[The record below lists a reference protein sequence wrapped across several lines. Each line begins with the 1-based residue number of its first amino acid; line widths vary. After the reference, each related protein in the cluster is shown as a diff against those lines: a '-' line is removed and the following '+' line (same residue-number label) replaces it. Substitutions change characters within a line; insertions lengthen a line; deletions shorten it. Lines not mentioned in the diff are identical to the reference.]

1 MAEIEFSALSR
12 SCLKRRNPDA
22 DALQRQITAYQS
34 ERNAAGVTIDWRF
47 STHDARTKLH
57 RFYPCLSNIDRV
69 PEVIPCCN
77 SMQCPS
83 KRKSANTVDAGQQT
97 PSAKVWVTF
106 LNAATGHYP
115 GAEGAKLTTMI
126 DIEIPHIARE
136 LHLAGEQVKATV
148 GLLDDGATVP
158 FIARYRKEHTSSL
171 DEVAITSIR
180 DRLSQLRELRDRREA
195 ILASLEKRG
204 LLSQELRKAILSAQ
218 SMAVLEDT
226 YLPHRPKRRTR
237 AAVARERGLEPLAL
251 RLWGQ
256 GDFDVA
262 TAADEYVNPQ
272 AGVDNAKEAL
282 SGARDIIAEWV
293 SEDSTAR
300 RRIREL
306 FWSQGIISATV
317 TAGTV
322 PAGKDAAA
330 AKYRDYFDWREPIA
344 SAPSHRILA
353 MLRGEKESLLSV
365 HIAPPVSSAT
375 AILERLFV
383 RAETEAAQQIGLAI
397 RDRYKPLLE
406 SALET
411 EVRKAARVRAE
422 DTAIG
427 VFADNMRELLLAPAL
442 GQQNT
447 LALDPGFRSGCKLV
461 CLDRQGHL
469 LHHDTVYPLL
479 GERGEQESARK
490 ILLLC
495 RQYHIEVIAVGNG
508 TAGRETQAFL
518 RTLGLDPQIA
528 VVMVNESGASVY
540 SASEAARTE
549 FPDQDITVRGAV
561 SIGRRLM
568 DPLAELVKIDPK
580 SIGVG
585 QYQHDVD
592 QKALKQRLDDVVVS
606 CVNQVGVEL
615 NTASREL
622 LSYVSGLGPRLAN
635 AIVEYRNRNGPFTS
649 RYALQKV
656 PRLGPRAFEQAAGF
670 LRIRAGVQPLDA
682 SAVHPESYPV
692 VEAIARDLGR
702 PLDELLGDAA
712 IGGQIDPSRYVSD
725 QIGLPTL
732 NDIVAELARPGRDPR
747 QEFEPFDFAAG
758 VHRIEDLTVGMKLPG
773 VITNVTGFG
782 AFVDVGVHQ
791 DGLVHISQLAEGFV
805 SNPSDVVKVQ
815 QRVWVTV
822 LEVDLERKRIALSLK

>member
-1 MAEIEFSALSR
+1 M
-12 SCLKRRNPDA
+12 
-22 DALQRQITAYQS
+22 
-34 ERNAAGVTIDWRF
+34 
-47 STHDARTKLH
+47 
-57 RFYPCLSNIDRV
+57 
-69 PEVIPCCN
+69 
-77 SMQCPS
+77 
-83 KRKSANTVDAGQQT
+83 
-97 PSAKVWVTF
+97 
-106 LNAATGHYP
+106 
-115 GAEGAKLTTMI
+115 TTMI
-126 DIEIPHIARE
+126 DIEIPYMARE
-136 LHLAGEQVKATV
+136 LRLAGEQVAATV
-148 GLLDDGATVP
+148 GLLDGGATVP
-158 FIARYRKEHTSSL
+158 FIARYRKEHTGSL

-180 DRLSQLRELRDRREA
+180 DRLSQLRELRNRREA

-204 LLSQELRKAILSAQ
+204 LLSEELRKAVLAAE

-226 YLPHRPKRRTR
+226 YLPYRPKRRTR
-237 AAVARERGLEPLAL
+237 AAIARERGLEPLAL

-262 TAADEYVNPQ
+262 TAADEYVNPP
-272 AGVDNAKEAL
+272 AGVDNTKEAL

-300 RRIREL
+300 REIREL
-306 FWSQGIISATV
+306 FWSQGAISATV
-317 TAGTV
+317 TSGAATAGQS
-322 PAGKDAAA
+322 AAA
-330 AKYRDYFDWREPIA
+330 AKYRDYFDWQEPIA

-353 MLRGEKESLLSV
+353 ILRGEQESLLSV
-365 HIAPPVSSAT
+365 RIAPPVSSAT
-375 AILERLFV
+375 AILERIFV
-383 RAETEAAQQIGLAI
+383 IGETEAAQQIGLAI

-427 VFADNMRELLLAPAL
+427 VFADNLRELLLAPAL
-442 GQQNT
+442 GQQHT

-479 GERGEQESARK
+479 GERGEQEAASK

-495 RQYHIEVIAVGNG
+495 RQYGIEAIAVGNG
-508 TAGRETQAFL
+508 TAGRETLAFL
-518 RTLGLDPQIA
+518 RTLALDPQIA

-615 NTASREL
+615 NTASPEL

-649 RYALQKV
+649 RDALQKV
-656 PRLGPRAFEQAAGF
+656 PRLGPKSFEQAAGF
-670 LRIRAGVQPLDA
+670 LRIRAGAQPLDA
-682 SAVHPESYPV
+682 SAVHPESYPL

-702 PLDELLGDAA
+702 PLAELLGDAA
-712 IGGQIDPSRYVSD
+712 IGGQIDHSRYVSD
-725 QIGLPTL
+725 RIGLPTL

-758 VHRIEDLTVGMKLPG
+758 VHRIEDLTVGLKLPG

-791 DGLVHISQLAEGFV
+791 DGLVHISQLADGFV

>member
-1 MAEIEFSALSR
+1 M
-12 SCLKRRNPDA
+12 
-22 DALQRQITAYQS
+22 
-34 ERNAAGVTIDWRF
+34 
-47 STHDARTKLH
+47 
-57 RFYPCLSNIDRV
+57 
-69 PEVIPCCN
+69 
-77 SMQCPS
+77 
-83 KRKSANTVDAGQQT
+83 
-97 PSAKVWVTF
+97 
-106 LNAATGHYP
+106 
-115 GAEGAKLTTMI
+115 TTMI

-136 LHLAGEQVKATV
+136 LHLAGEQVEATV

-158 FIARYRKEHTSSL
+158 FIARYRKEHTGSL

-204 LLSQELRKAILSAQ
+204 LLSEGLKKAVLAAE

-226 YLPHRPKRRTR
+226 YLPYRPRRRTR
-237 AAVARERGLEPLAL
+237 AAIARERGLESLAL

-256 GDFDVA
+256 GDFDVT

-272 AGVDNAKEAL
+272 TGVDNVKEAL

-306 FWSQGIISATV
+306 FWSQGTISATV
-317 TAGTV
+317 T
-322 PAGKDAAA
+322 AGKDAAA
-330 AKYRDYFDWREPIA
+330 AKYRDYFDWREPVA

-365 HIAPPVSSAT
+365 RIAPPVSSAT
-375 AILERLFV
+375 AILERIFL
-383 RAETEAAQQIGLAI
+383 RGETEAAQQIRQAI

-427 VFADNMRELLLAPAL
+427 VFADNLRQLLLAPAL

-479 GERGEQESARK
+479 GERGEEESARK

-495 RQYHIEVIAVGNG
+495 RQYRIEAIAVGNG

-518 RTLGLDPQIA
+518 KTLGLDPQIA

-549 FPDQDITVRGAV
+549 FPEQDITVRGAV

-580 SIGVG
+580 SMGVG

-635 AIVEYRNRNGPFTS
+635 AIVEYRNRNGPFAS
-649 RYALQKV
+649 RDTLQKV
-656 PRLGPRAFEQAAGF
+656 PRLGPKAFEQAAGF

-702 PLDELLGDAA
+702 PPDELLGDAA

-725 QIGLPTL
+725 RIGLPTL

-805 SNPSDVVKVQ
+805 SNPADVVKVQ

>member
-1 MAEIEFSALSR
+1 MR
-12 SCLKRRNPDA
+12 
-22 DALQRQITAYQS
+22 
-34 ERNAAGVTIDWRF
+34 
-47 STHDARTKLH
+47 
-57 RFYPCLSNIDRV
+57 
-69 PEVIPCCN
+69 
-77 SMQCPS
+77 
-83 KRKSANTVDAGQQT
+83 SANIVDAGQRT

-106 LNAATGHYP
+106 PNAATGHYP

-126 DIEIPHIARE
+126 DIEIPQIARE
-136 LHLAGEQVKATV
+136 LHLAGERVEATV

-158 FIARYRKEHTSSL
+158 FIARYRKEHTGSL

-204 LLSQELRKAILSAQ
+204 LLSEELRKAVLSAE

-226 YLPHRPKRRTR
+226 YLPYRPKRRTR
-237 AAVARERGLEPLAL
+237 AAIARERGLESLAL
-251 RLWGQ
+251 RLWDQ

-262 TAADEYVNPQ
+262 MAADEYVNPQ
-272 AGVDNAKEAL
+272 AGVDDIKEAL

-293 SEDSTAR
+293 SEDSAAR
-300 RRIREL
+300 RDIREL
-306 FWSQGIISATV
+306 FWSQGAISATV
-317 TAGTV
+317 TS
-322 PAGKDAAA
+322 GKDAEA

-375 AILERLFV
+375 AILERIFV
-383 RAETEAAQQIGLAI
+383 RAETEAGQQIGLAI

-406 SALET
+406 SAMET
-411 EVRKAARVRAE
+411 EIRKAARVRAE

-442 GQQNT
+442 GQKNI

-479 GERGEQESARK
+479 GERGEEESARK

-495 RQYHIEVIAVGNG
+495 SQYRIEAIAVGNG

-518 RTLGLDPQIA
+518 RTLELDPQIA

-635 AIVEYRNRNGPFTS
+635 AIVEYRNLNGPFTS
-649 RYALQKV
+649 RDALKKV
-656 PRLGPRAFEQAAGF
+656 PRLGPKAFEQAAGF
-670 LRIRAGVQPLDA
+670 LRIRAGAQPLDA

-732 NDIVAELARPGRDPR
+732 IDIVEELARPGRDPR

-791 DGLVHISQLAEGFV
+791 DGLVHISQLADGFV

>member
-1 MAEIEFSALSR
+1 M
-12 SCLKRRNPDA
+12 
-22 DALQRQITAYQS
+22 
-34 ERNAAGVTIDWRF
+34 
-47 STHDARTKLH
+47 
-57 RFYPCLSNIDRV
+57 
-69 PEVIPCCN
+69 
-77 SMQCPS
+77 
-83 KRKSANTVDAGQQT
+83 
-97 PSAKVWVTF
+97 
-106 LNAATGHYP
+106 
-115 GAEGAKLTTMI
+115 TTMI
-126 DIEIPHIARE
+126 DIEIPQIARE
-136 LHLAGEQVKATV
+136 LHLAGEQVEATV

-158 FIARYRKEHTSSL
+158 FIARYRKEHTGSL

-204 LLSQELRKAILSAQ
+204 LLSEELRKAVLSAE

-226 YLPHRPKRRTR
+226 YLPYRPKRRTR
-237 AAVARERGLEPLAL
+237 AAIARERGLESLAL

-262 TAADEYVNPQ
+262 MAADEYVNPQ
-272 AGVDNAKEAL
+272 AGVDDIKEAL

-300 RRIREL
+300 RDIREL
-306 FWSQGIISATV
+306 FWSQGAISATV
-317 TAGTV
+317 TS
-322 PAGKDAAA
+322 GKDASA
-330 AKYRDYFDWREPIA
+330 AKYRDYFDWQEPIA

-365 HIAPPVSSAT
+365 RIAPPVSSAT
-375 AILERLFV
+375 AILERIFV

-411 EVRKAARVRAE
+411 EIRKAARVRAE

-442 GQQNT
+442 GQKNI

-479 GERGEQESARK
+479 GERGEEESARK
-490 ILLLC
+490 IFLLC
-495 RQYHIEVIAVGNG
+495 RQYRIEAIAVGNG

-518 RTLGLDPQIA
+518 RTLELDPQIA
-528 VVMVNESGASVY
+528 VIMVNESGASVY

-649 RYALQKV
+649 REALKKV
-656 PRLGPRAFEQAAGF
+656 PRLGPKAFEQAAGF
-670 LRIRAGVQPLDA
+670 LRIREGAQPLDA

-732 NDIVAELARPGRDPR
+732 NDIVEELARPGRDPR

>member
-1 MAEIEFSALSR
+1 M
-12 SCLKRRNPDA
+12 
-22 DALQRQITAYQS
+22 
-34 ERNAAGVTIDWRF
+34 
-47 STHDARTKLH
+47 
-57 RFYPCLSNIDRV
+57 
-69 PEVIPCCN
+69 
-77 SMQCPS
+77 
-83 KRKSANTVDAGQQT
+83 
-97 PSAKVWVTF
+97 
-106 LNAATGHYP
+106 
-115 GAEGAKLTTMI
+115 TTMI
-126 DIEIPHIARE
+126 DIEIPQIARE

-158 FIARYRKEHTSSL
+158 FIARYRKEHTGSL
-171 DEVAITSIR
+171 DEVAITNIR
-180 DRLSQLRELRDRREA
+180 DRLSQLRELRDRREV

-204 LLSQELRKAILSAQ
+204 LLSQELRKAVLSAE
-218 SMAVLEDT
+218 SMAVLEDA
-226 YLPHRPKRRTR
+226 YLPYRPKRRTR
-237 AAVARERGLEPLAL
+237 AAIARERGLESLAL

-262 TAADEYVNPQ
+262 MAADEYVNPQ
-272 AGVDNAKEAL
+272 AGVDDIKEAL
-282 SGARDIIAEWV
+282 KGARDIIAEWV

-300 RRIREL
+300 RDIREL
-306 FWSQGIISATV
+306 FWSQGAISATV
-317 TAGTV
+317 TS
-322 PAGKDAAA
+322 GKDASA
-330 AKYRDYFDWREPIA
+330 AKYRDYFDCREPIA

-375 AILERLFV
+375 AILERIFV

-406 SALET
+406 SAMET
-411 EVRKAARVRAE
+411 EIRKAARVRAE

-442 GQQNT
+442 GQKNI

-479 GERGEQESARK
+479 GERGEEESARK
-490 ILLLC
+490 IFLLC
-495 RQYHIEVIAVGNG
+495 RQYRIEAIAVGNG

-518 RTLGLDPQIA
+518 RTLELDPQIA

-649 RYALQKV
+649 RDALKKV
-656 PRLGPRAFEQAAGF
+656 PRLGPKAFEQAAGF
-670 LRIRAGVQPLDA
+670 LRIREGAQPLDA

-712 IGGQIDPSRYVSD
+712 IGGQIAPSRYVSD

-732 NDIVAELARPGRDPR
+732 NDIVEELARPGRDPR

>member
-1 MAEIEFSALSR
+1 M
-12 SCLKRRNPDA
+12 
-22 DALQRQITAYQS
+22 
-34 ERNAAGVTIDWRF
+34 
-47 STHDARTKLH
+47 
-57 RFYPCLSNIDRV
+57 
-69 PEVIPCCN
+69 
-77 SMQCPS
+77 
-83 KRKSANTVDAGQQT
+83 
-97 PSAKVWVTF
+97 
-106 LNAATGHYP
+106 
-115 GAEGAKLTTMI
+115 TTMI
-126 DIEIPHIARE
+126 DIEIPYMARE
-136 LHLAGEQVKATV
+136 LRLAGEQVAATV

-158 FIARYRKEHTSSL
+158 FIARYRKEHTGSL

-180 DRLSQLRELRDRREA
+180 DRLSQLRELRNRREA

-204 LLSQELRKAILSAQ
+204 LLSEELRKAVLAAE

-237 AAVARERGLEPLAL
+237 AAIARERGLEPLAL

-256 GDFDVA
+256 GDFDV
-262 TAADEYVNPQ
+262 TIAADEYVNPP

-300 RRIREL
+300 REIREL
-306 FWSQGIISATV
+306 FWSQGAISATV
-317 TAGTV
+317 TSGAATAGQS
-322 PAGKDAAA
+322 AAA
-330 AKYRDYFDWREPIA
+330 AKYRDYFDWQEPIA

-353 MLRGEKESLLSV
+353 MLRGEQESLLSV
-365 HIAPPVSSAT
+365 RIAPPVSSAT
-375 AILERLFV
+375 AILERIFV
-383 RAETEAAQQIGLAI
+383 RGETEAAQQIGLAI
-397 RDRYKPLLE
+397 RDRYRPLLE

-427 VFADNMRELLLAPAL
+427 VFADNLRELLLAPAL

-479 GERGEQESARK
+479 GERGEQEAASK

-495 RQYHIEVIAVGNG
+495 RQYRIEAIAVGNG
-508 TAGRETQAFL
+508 TAGRETLAFL

-592 QKALKQRLDDVVVS
+592 QKALKKRLDDVVVS

-615 NTASREL
+615 NTASPEL
-622 LSYVSGLGPRLAN
+622 LSHVSGLGPRLAN
-635 AIVEYRNRNGPFTS
+635 AIVEYRNHNGPFTS
-649 RYALQKV
+649 RDALQKV
-656 PRLGPRAFEQAAGF
+656 PRLGPKAFEQAAGF
-670 LRIRAGVQPLDA
+670 LRIRAGAQPLDA

-712 IGGQIDPSRYVSD
+712 IGGQIDHSRYVSD
-725 QIGLPTL
+725 RIGLPTL

-758 VHRIEDLTVGMKLPG
+758 VHRIEDLTVGLKLPG

-822 LEVDLERKRIALSLK
+822 LDVDLERKRIALSLK

>member
-1 MAEIEFSALSR
+1 M
-12 SCLKRRNPDA
+12 
-22 DALQRQITAYQS
+22 
-34 ERNAAGVTIDWRF
+34 
-47 STHDARTKLH
+47 
-57 RFYPCLSNIDRV
+57 
-69 PEVIPCCN
+69 
-77 SMQCPS
+77 
-83 KRKSANTVDAGQQT
+83 
-97 PSAKVWVTF
+97 
-106 LNAATGHYP
+106 
-115 GAEGAKLTTMI
+115 TTMI
-126 DIEIPHIARE
+126 DIEIPYMARE
-136 LHLAGEQVKATV
+136 LRLAGEQVAATV
-148 GLLDDGATVP
+148 GLLDGGATVP
-158 FIARYRKEHTSSL
+158 FIARYRKEHTGSL

-180 DRLSQLRELRDRREA
+180 DRLSQLRELRNRREA

-204 LLSQELRKAILSAQ
+204 LLSEELRKAVLAAE

-226 YLPHRPKRRTR
+226 YLPYRPKRRTR
-237 AAVARERGLEPLAL
+237 AAIARERGLESLAL

-262 TAADEYVNPQ
+262 TAADEYVNPP

-300 RRIREL
+300 REIREL
-306 FWSQGIISATV
+306 FWSQGAISATV
-317 TAGTV
+317 TAGAAT
-322 PAGKDAAA
+322 AGQSAAA
-330 AKYRDYFDWREPIA
+330 AKYRDYFDWQEPIS

-353 MLRGEKESLLSV
+353 MLRGEQESLLSV
-365 HIAPPVSSAT
+365 RIAPPVSSAT
-375 AILERLFV
+375 AILERIFV
-383 RAETEAAQQIGLAI
+383 RVETEAAQQIGLAI

-406 SALET
+406 STLET

-422 DTAIG
+422 DTAIR
-427 VFADNMRELLLAPAL
+427 VFADNLRELLLAPAL
-442 GQQNT
+442 GQQHT

-479 GERGEQESARK
+479 GERGEQEAASK

-495 RQYHIEVIAVGNG
+495 RQYGIEAIAVGNG

-615 NTASREL
+615 NTASPEL
-622 LSYVSGLGPRLAN
+622 LSHVSGLGPRLAN
-635 AIVEYRNRNGPFTS
+635 AIVEYRNHNGPFTS
-649 RYALQKV
+649 RDALKKV
-656 PRLGPRAFEQAAGF
+656 PRLGPKAFEQAAGF
-670 LRIRAGVQPLDA
+670 LRIRAGAQPLDA
-682 SAVHPESYPV
+682 SAVHPESYPL

-712 IGGQIDPSRYVSD
+712 IGGQIDHSRYVSD
-725 QIGLPTL
+725 RIGLPTL

-758 VHRIEDLTVGMKLPG
+758 VHRIEDLTVGLKLPG

-805 SNPSDVVKVQ
+805 RNPSDVVKVQ

-822 LEVDLERKRIALSLK
+822 LDVDLERKRIALSLK